1 MQIHF
6 EQEGGLFYI
15 PSLSRPVDFDTD
27 NLEKEQAEKLKS
39 FVEDAHF
46 FHLANHIGNVP
57 GGAADYYTYT
67 ITVNE
72 SGRAKTVQILEPI
85 SDEALQRL
93 VDYIITLSH
102 L

>member
-15 PSLSRPVDFDTD
+15 PSLSKPIDFDTD

-39 FVEDAHF
+39 IVDDTHF
-46 FHLANHIGNVP
+46 FHLANHIGNIP
-57 GGAADYYTYT
+57 GSAADYYTYT

-72 SGRAKTVQILEPI
+72 SGLANTVQIAEPI
-85 SDEALQRL
+85 EDEALQRL
-93 VDYIITLSH
+93 VDYLIMLSQ